1 MIFGIHGENM
11 RLCHIIEFVERI
23 VDGFKVKSRSDI
35 GAAALAF
42 ATALGYPRHSLLWDF
57 MIAFSEG
64 IKADTETMR
73 YFASRRRT

>member
-42 ATALGYPRHSLLWDF
+42 ATALGYPRHSLLW
-57 MIAFSEG
+57 MS
-64 IKADTETMR
+64 
-73 YFASRRRT
+73 